1 MTEPIANEP
10 VETESAPAAQ
20 DVNAQPAI
28 LPLVRLLPPPPAG
41 IILTP
46 PEPAEPPRRAWFFG
60 QLWAEFKLALRM
72 YLDPRYRVSRTAQ
85 LTFPAVAVLL
95 VLNYFV
101 FSLWVAIPFFSPIA
115 ERLLVV
121 VLVLLAYRVLT
132 RELDRYRTVLEY
144 LAQYGQ
150 RT

>member
-1 MTEPIANEP
+1 
-10 VETESAPAAQ
+10 
-20 DVNAQPAI
+20 
-28 LPLVRLLPPPPAG
+28 
-41 IILTP
+41 
-46 PEPAEPPRRAWFFG
+46 
-60 QLWAEFKLALRM
+60 M

>member
-46 PEPAEPPRRAWFFG
+46 P
-60 QLWAEFKLALRM
+60 
-72 YLDPRYRVSRTAQ
+72 
-85 LTFPAVAVLL
+85 
-95 VLNYFV
+95 
-101 FSLWVAIPFFSPIA
+101 
-115 ERLLVV
+115 
-121 VLVLLAYRVLT
+121 
-132 RELDRYRTVLEY
+132 
-144 LAQYGQ
+144 
-150 RT
+150 